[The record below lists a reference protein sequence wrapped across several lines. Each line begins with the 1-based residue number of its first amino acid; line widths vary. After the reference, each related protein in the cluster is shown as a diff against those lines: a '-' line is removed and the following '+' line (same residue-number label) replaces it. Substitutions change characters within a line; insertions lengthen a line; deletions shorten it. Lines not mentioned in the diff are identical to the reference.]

1 MAVTEEIARLK
12 EQAGFLEAE
21 LQREQQRT
29 RTLQAEQ
36 EQAGD
41 EVAKLQSKH
50 ADASSASAKQAM
62 ANEQDRLEC
71 EFATVAAAR
80 SKVEALRAK
89 AAGPLA
95 EIRDTKEAA
104 GRRISENNAGEQ
116 RASDARV
123 DVVSS
128 AWHGEKEVLDQRIV
142 VCKTKL
148 ASLHVEVDE
157 ARCHT
162 RQLRRRTAIAR
173 LGRAA
178 AGWRQQLGVQEL
190 QQKARRERA
199 VGLRKLA
206 REGEKIENE
215 VTCRREALNKA
226 VRLAELQDELLRKDR
241 KAELTCLRDELR
253 QLEDHIESVM
263 ERMRHQEILADT
275 VAIVPI
281 EEGDRI
287 RKWAEAAG
295 GAGSANFRGAA
306 YRLHMR
312 SLMPGLDG
320 EDVARNDAGS
330 KLRGASSAPSLPSL
344 RGGLQGLDDRIQ
356 GCRRVS

>member
-36 EQAGD
+36 EQAGK
-41 EVAKLQSKH
+41 EVAKLQSKL

-62 ANEQDRLEC
+62 ANEQDRLKC
-71 EFATVAAAR
+71 EAATVAAAR
-80 SKVEALRAK
+80 AKVEALRAT
-89 AAGPLA
+89 AAGLLA
-95 EIRDTKEAA
+95 EIRDTKESA
-104 GRRISENNAGEQ
+104 GRRISENIAGEQ
-116 RASDARV
+116 RASDARMGV
-123 DVVSS
+123 ASS
-128 AWHGEKEVLDQRIV
+128 TWHCEKEVLDQRV
-142 VCKTKL
+142 AVCKTKL
-148 ASLHVEVDE
+148 ASLHTEVDE
-157 ARCHT
+157 ARCHA
-162 RQLRRRTAIAR
+162 RRLKRRTAIAR

-178 AGWRQQLGVQEL
+178 ACWRHEHCVQEL

-226 VRLAELQDELLRKDR
+226 VRLAELEDEMLRKDR
-241 KAELTCLRDELR
+241 KAEITSLRDELG

-263 ERMRHQEILADT
+263 ERMRHQEILSDT

-287 RKWAEAAG
+287 RKWAEAN
-295 GAGSANFRGAA
+295 AGSSNFRGAA
-306 YRLHMR
+306 HRLHMR

-320 EDVARNDAGS
+320 DDIARNDAGS
-330 KLRGASSAPSLPSL
+330 KLRGTSSAPSLPSL